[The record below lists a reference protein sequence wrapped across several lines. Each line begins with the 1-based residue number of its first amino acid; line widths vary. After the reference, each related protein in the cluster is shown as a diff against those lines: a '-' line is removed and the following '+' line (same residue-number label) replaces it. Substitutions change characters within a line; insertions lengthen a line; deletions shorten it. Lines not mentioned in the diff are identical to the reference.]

1 MNKNST
7 NISWE
12 ILDEYIEL
20 LSLRNQNWFETS
32 LAEWVKKSQLNREA
46 WERYKTF
53 LARSVSDQQKA
64 ELLHNNPI
72 FDYIPLDDEARKNA
86 YPLKESWRYR
96 WKVDETDS
104 KIYDTVSDAADFW
117 SGFLYQWW
125 KIEYREVEMPKYNRI
140 SKEIDFEKKT
150 IEQYHWVYSEYI
162 PIEDLYLDWTTVENS
177 NIAIWRK
184 YWNRQ
189 DYINAHE
196 NNSMYQNI
204 TSSLPAYDIFYAAN
218 SKLPKITVWD
228 TDDLLVEVKYYNK
241 SLDLL
246 IILANWEVVFN
257 HPIPHL
263 HKELPFVKY
272 DNHIYRNRLI
282 QMWNYELLEDVE
294 EYMDKLR
301 QQTIDVTKANIWF
314 NIIEKDWDFDPETY
328 KVWVNEFI
336 ELENP
341 EAIKH
346 FSANIQTWW
355 LQQLQQAWQEDAI
368 ILSWV
373 DYRSQLIQSW
383 ETATKT
389 ASKNASA
396 LKRINL
402 ILKRNSF
409 KFYNRLA
416 KLRLADLQFIH
427 SLWDVKIPLKWLHV
441 KWDEFI
447 KLQDWYWL
455 FTIKPKMV
463 KWNFNVVLQTESL
476 LWDST
481 EKEKENYL
489 SFFQIFGNLVDE
501 NQKPIMNRTRMVEI
515 AWQKIWV
522 DVDLLLEKEMINKSW
537 EDIINSVIQEMNWQW
552 DVWNISNN
560 PNIIPPEN
568 RANNAGWVNV
578 IWWWNTA
585 QQI

>member
-189 DYINAHE
+189 DYINAHK

-218 SKLPKITVWD
+218 SKLPKITEWD
-228 TDDLLVEVKYYNK
+228 TDDLLVEIKYYNK

-263 HKELPFVKY
+263 HKELPFIKY